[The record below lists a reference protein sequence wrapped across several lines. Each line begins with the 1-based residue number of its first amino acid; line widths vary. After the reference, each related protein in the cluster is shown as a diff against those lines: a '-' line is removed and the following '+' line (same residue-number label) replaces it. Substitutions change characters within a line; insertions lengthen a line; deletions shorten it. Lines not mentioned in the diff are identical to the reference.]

1 MCRRKAFRC
10 RGKDSTVRRPY
21 LNTLRQLMQPEAC
34 GARVEP
40 VEIICEIG
48 QPLAER
54 LSCSFLLCRE
64 GDLLA

>member
-1 MCRRKAFRC
+1 
-10 RGKDSTVRRPY
+10 
-21 LNTLRQLMQPEAC
+21 MQPEAC